1 MGLLLHY
8 ARDLLQRFAVAVFHN
23 VFSGLELI
31 VHIVFEDSST
41 TVLNS
46 GRTLERLQP
55 KFQRLWEMTTAGR
68 SELKPISSIPD
79 RKSARRTSHLS
90 HRTLLVPKTLGF
102 KRLRKS
108 TRPTKIPARIFVE

>member
-55 KFQRLWEMTTAGR
+55 KFQRPLGNDYGR
-68 SELKPISSIPD
+68 AQRAQADQLDP
-79 RKSARRTSHLS
+79 
-90 HRTLLVPKTLGF
+90 
-102 KRLRKS
+102 
-108 TRPTKIPARIFVE
+108 